1 MSFIDWKLFDII
13 PVNKIRIINDE
24 QAREEKLIKKFICQS
39 PIGTGKS
46 TVIRKWIYNTVP
58 DNKFIVVT
66 PIINIA
72 MEFYS
77 KLYVALNNKY
87 PNDVDDM
94 IKVCVKDGAF
104 KEFKSAITKFI
115 PIVITTYAAASKCLG
130 GIIERIYHHSID
142 FNKHYS
148 LIIDE
153 AHLLLENI
161 SLIETCREFDKVGL
175 ITATAS
181 DIICLSVFKDYIKIN
196 PQVEDKCN
204 RTIYIHK
211 LKNNMEEQR
220 EIISKQVV
228 TTKQNYDKI
237 LIKIEDKKE
246 CERIKECINNELIKA
261 LYNSDKKEVE
271 ISDEG
276 KFVNPEDV
284 DIIIATSCIQAGQ
297 SLKENI
303 LSIFI
308 QTQLDSCSSVEQ
320 FIGRNRNNTTV
331 THLYLRMIKVPEDKF
346 SYKIAKNRYKTR
358 LNQLRA
364 NAWQSMD
371 ENSWM
376 KYLSKIGTIIINS
389 ENNAKEQPKITINE
403 EGLNTEFSGKKK
415 LYQYFGIKSDKKIPA
430 EYELQMKVIN
440 EKGKRKRMYKL
451 VKSK

>member
-1 MSFIDWKLFDII
+1 MSYIDWKLFDSI
-13 PVNKIRIINDE
+13 PANKIRIINDS
-24 QAREEKLIKKFICQS
+24 QAIEEKLIKKFICQS

-46 TVIRKWIYNTVP
+46 TAIRKWIYNTVP
-58 DNKFIVVT
+58 DNKFIVVVPT
-66 PIINIA
+66 INIA

-115 PIVITTYAAASKCLG
+115 PTVITTYATASKCLG
-130 GIIERIYHHSID
+130 GIIEHFYHHSID

-181 DIICLSVFKDYIKIN
+181 DINCLSVFKDYVKIN
-196 PQVEDKCN
+196 PHVEDKYN

-228 TTKQNYDKI
+228 TEMQNYDKI

-284 DIIIATSCIQAGQ
+284 DIIIATSYIQAGQ

-320 FIGRNRNNTTV
+320 FIGRNRNSTTV

-371 ENSWM
+371 ANSWM
-376 KYLSKIGTIIINS
+376 KCLSKIGTVIIDYV
-389 ENNAKEQPKITINE
+389 KEQPKITINE
-403 EGLNTEFSGKKK
+403 EGLNTDFSGKKQ
-415 LYQYFGIKSDKKIPA
+415 LYQYFGLKNDKEIPA
-430 EYELQMKVIN
+430 EYELRMKVIN